1 MQSDLPRQGGIPLE
15 KFRSRNVTGIES
27 AIESEQ

>member
-1 MQSDLPRQGGIPLE
+1 MQGNLPRQGGIPLE
-15 KFRSRNVTGIES
+15 KFRSQNGTGIES